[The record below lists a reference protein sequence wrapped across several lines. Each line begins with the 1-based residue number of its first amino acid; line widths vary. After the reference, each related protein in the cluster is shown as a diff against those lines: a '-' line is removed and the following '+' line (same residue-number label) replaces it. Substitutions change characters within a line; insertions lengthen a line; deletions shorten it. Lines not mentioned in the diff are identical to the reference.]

1 MFQFFIAL
9 RYISDTLHIFLER
22 SSNLKFSWYN
32 PIKYSLFLPD
42 VGQNGVG
49 SHFVTHGSQSGCS
62 TNNGGGAERE
72 NEKINKFSS

>member
-1 MFQFFIAL
+1 M
-9 RYISDTLHIFLER
+9 
-22 SSNLKFSWYN
+22 NLKYW
-32 PIKYSLFLPD
+32 LVLPD

-72 NEKINKFSS
+72 NEKIDNFTSL